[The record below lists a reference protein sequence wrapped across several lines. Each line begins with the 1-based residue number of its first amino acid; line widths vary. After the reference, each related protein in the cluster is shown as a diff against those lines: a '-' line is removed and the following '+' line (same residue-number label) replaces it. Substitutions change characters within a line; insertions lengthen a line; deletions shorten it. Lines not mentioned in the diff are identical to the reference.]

1 MSRLARAIRP
11 IRHTG
16 QYRLLSSN
24 GHNEHHEY
32 RKEGKPHHPPYT
44 IADLQTSVDFTSSF
58 WRNSILFSALVVA
71 FYKFAPTPNQD
82 VYLTRWLAKLST
94 PLDVWENINA
104 KHLHLAQQLS
114 ADTLLTSDA
123 RMSTVH
129 RYRYPQLSVI
139 FVLDDIVLKS

>member
-1 MSRLARAIRP
+1 MNTERKVRP
-11 IRHTG
+11 IT
-16 QYRLLSSN
+16 Q
-24 GHNEHHEY
+24 
-32 RKEGKPHHPPYT
+32 PCT
-44 IADLQTSVDFTSSF
+44 IADFQTCVDFTSSF

-71 FYKFAPTPNQD
+71 FYKFAPTPSQD

-139 FVLDDIVLKS
+139 FMLDDMVLSHNADRLTKFHLISHQLAGWLTCKGFL